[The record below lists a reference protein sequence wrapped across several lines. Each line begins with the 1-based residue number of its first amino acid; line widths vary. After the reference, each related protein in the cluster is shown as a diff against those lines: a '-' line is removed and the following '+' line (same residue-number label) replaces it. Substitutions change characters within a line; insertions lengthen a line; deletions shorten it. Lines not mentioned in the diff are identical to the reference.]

1 MAKINCSVD
10 SCTYWGKG
18 NVCQADSITIR
29 NNKVQNFDLE
39 IGTMGEANAKT
50 SAETMCETF
59 KPGKKN
65 RKEIVKEQGRRPSS
79 IPLRAF

>member
-18 NVCQADSITIR
+18 DVCEADSIMVR
-29 NNKVQNFDLE
+29 NNQVQRYDME
-39 IGTMGEANAKT
+39 IGAMGGMNPET

-59 KPGKKN
+59 KPRKN
-65 RKEIVKEQGRRPSS
+65 QDQKE
-79 IPLRAF
+79 